1 MITFLFALSL
11 ACAPVQMPADG
22 VVKEALAGN
31 LPQDRN
37 ALELIFGFGRPKAG
51 TVPSVDGTT
60 SYRVVADPTFDQ
72 DCFQATV
79 DAVLLDPRSWPG
91 MRPVE
96 PGETPQ
102 VWVVLTRPADS
113 CGGGNSFSYHCAWPS
128 GPGQG
133 VVTVNY
139 QRWERPINKTHDP
152 FELHAQVINH
162 EVGHLLGFDHT
173 QCSVMGG
180 PGYGEWAECPLIV
193 WPSGAEQLEVAVKQ
207 TLFGTPTP

>member
-1 MITFLFALSL
+1 
-11 ACAPVQMPADG
+11 MPADD

-37 ALELIFGFGRPKAG
+37 ALKLIFGFGRPKAG
-51 TVPSVDGTT
+51 TAPSVDGTT
-60 SYRVVADPTFDQ
+60 SYRVVADPTFSQ
-72 DCFQATV
+72 ECFEATV

-113 CGGGNSFSYHCAWPS
+113 CGGVNSFSYHCAWPS

-133 VVTVNY
+133 VVTINY
-139 QRWERPINKTHDP
+139 QRWHNPPHLTTDLFDRNSHT
-152 FELHAQVINH
+152 INH
-162 EVGHLLGFDHT
+162 EVGHLLGFGHE

-180 PGYGEWAECPLIV
+180 PGYGEFAECDIVV
-193 WPSGAEQLEVAVKQ
+193 WPSEVERQLVD
-207 TLFGTPTP
+207 P